1 MQMNKKG
8 QFFLIAALITVGAL
22 FGVTSIINSAQ
33 RGDEN
38 ERFYDLSHE
47 INFETKRVID
57 YGVYWQ
63 DDTNSL
69 VNSFL
74 VNYADY
80 IKQDKAL
87 FIFGNEQELQ
97 GLYFANN
104 PAGVV
109 GLSVGSS
116 PTVVPIQ
123 QVTGAVAHV
132 TREGNVVNVKIGEI
146 TYTFSLLEGQ
156 NFFLVI
162 EKEENNNVF
171 VATS

>member
-97 GLYFANN
+97 YL
-104 PAGVV
+104 
-109 GLSVGSS
+109 
-116 PTVVPIQ
+116 
-123 QVTGAVAHV
+123 
-132 TREGNVVNVKIGEI
+132 K
-146 TYTFSLLEGQ
+146 
-156 NFFLVI
+156 LVRI
-162 EKEENNNVF
+162 H
-171 VATS
+171 